1 MNCGCKCKSEKV
13 KEMHSVHKRGEMGN
27 MLPAVKLFS
36 LAKNKYMFF
45 RFKHHF
51 ELLPKFNFQT
61 ESETVGPDI

>member
-1 MNCGCKCKSEKV
+1 
-13 KEMHSVHKRGEMGN
+13 MGN